1 VEEKEFKQSNPK
13 AIHGGK
19 RIMKKKS
26 IRKELIILPAV
37 IIILI
42 LFIIFSNRDKM
53 YSLPVLPQIDTDKI
67 TSITIQI
74 AENTMELKKLT
85 NQWFIMGYEAD
96 ETKVNDILNTV
107 SSLKLSELITE
118 SKYYERYELDD
129 EHKKHVTVYEGEN
142 ILLTIDIGKT
152 ASNYNHTF
160 VKLENND
167 NIYTVPANLNQYID
181 IDISGLRDKLV
192 LSFDASLIQ
201 EIQIIQGDDTVTL
214 TKVEV
219 FMNEEET
226 DSETPQFLW
235 KNQEGEPRESEKVN
249 ELLTTLSNLKC
260 DDFTEEPFDLTNAL
274 VSFTLKGDE
283 EYKLIIFEKQE
294 ENYPAQSSES
304 EYTFILS
311 GWKGDNILAPL
322 VDLQ

>member
-1 VEEKEFKQSNPK
+1 VEEKEF
-13 AIHGGK
+13 
-19 RIMKKKS
+19 KKS

-160 VKLENND
+160 VKLENDD